1 MQQIFRG
8 IQNRPGEA
16 ILQRPPEQRH
26 LRRLQDRE
34 VDPLGLDMQVRA
46 HGPERLGG
54 ERRRKRR
61 RGVRRH
67 NRPDEEGGDGD
78 VRDPDDERDGQDLQ
92 ERLLDHLPH
101 IEAGRRHEDH
111 PR

>member
-1 MQQIFRG
+1 
-8 IQNRPGEA
+8 
-16 ILQRPPEQRH
+16 
-26 LRRLQDRE
+26 
-34 VDPLGLDMQVRA
+34 MQVWA

-54 ERRRKRR
+54 KRGRERRR
-61 RGVRRH
+61 GIRRH
-67 NRPDEEGGDGD
+67 HRPDEEGGERD